1 MTTKKGMIYLLRKL
15 LAVSLLLA
23 LFVVPSYGAAPD
35 KDIIIVFT
43 NDVHCGVE
51 DHIGYAGFALYRN
64 EMRELT
70 PYVTTV
76 DAGDF
81 AQGATIG
88 MIAQGRYIVEIM
100 NEIGYDIVVPGNHDF
115 DYSIGMTENFNK
127 NLSCGLISCNFKT
140 VADDKPVFNPYK
152 ILTYGDT
159 KIAYIGATTP
169 ETISKSTPSYF
180 MDKNR
185 EKYIYTF
192 DGDLTGEKLIAD
204 IQKAVDEVRAKGVD
218 YVIVVG
224 HLGEYEDVTEV
235 WSAPFIAARTRGID
249 VFIDGHSHEVT
260 PEMKIKNADGKEVI
274 ITQSGTKLAHIGQV
288 TIAADGKISSK
299 LIDSSNGKDEEV
311 DIAIQKIKGRF
322 EDTLKAHQG
331 HTNFDLRAMDDEGT
345 WLLRDAETNLCDLV
359 TDALLDSAS
368 MTKTGKADI
377 SLINAGGIRTN
388 IMTGEITFN
397 DVLSVLP
404 FGNTVYMVE
413 VSGQVILDELEVGAR
428 LAPQRNGGLLHASGL
443 TYTIDTRIPTPVKM
457 DKTSMF
463 SSMEGERRVKDV
475 KVNGEVIDPDRIYKV
490 VSLNYVLIEHGDGHM
505 FKGTKIIEANY
516 AVASDVLGRYIR
528 KLSEIPEVYEN
539 IGGQGRLTIIQ

>member
-15 LAVSLLLA
+15 LTVSLLL
-23 LFVVPSYGAAPD
+23 LCFIVPSYGAAPD
-35 KDIIIVFT
+35 KDIIIVYT

-51 DHIGYAGFALYRN
+51 DHIGYAGLALYRN

-100 NEIGYDIVVPGNHDF
+100 NAVGYDIVVPGNHDF
-115 DYSIGMTENFNK
+115 DYSIGMIESFNR

-169 ETISKSTPSYF
+169 ETIAKSIPSYF
-180 MDKNR
+180 MDNAR
-185 EKYIYTF
+185 ENFIYTF

-204 IQKAVDEVRAKGVD
+204 IQNTVDKVRAKGVD

-260 PEMKIKNADGKEVI
+260 PEMKVKNADGKDVI
-274 ITQSGTKLAHIGQV
+274 ITQSGTELAHIGQV
-288 TIAADGKISSK
+288 TIASDGKISSK

-322 EDTLKAHQG
+322 EDTLTAHQG
-331 HTNFDLRAMDDEGT
+331 HTNFDLRAMDDEST

-359 TDALLDSAS
+359 ADALLDSAS
-368 MTKTGKADI
+368 MTKTGKADL
-377 SLINAGGIRTN
+377 SLMNAGGMRTN
-388 IMTGEITFN
+388 IMAGDIIFN

-404 FGNTVYMVE
+404 FGNTVCIAE
-413 VSGQVILDELEVGAR
+413 VSGQVILDELEIGAR
-428 LAPQRNGGLLHASGL
+428 LAPQRSGGLLHASRL

-457 DKTSMF
+457 DKTGMF

-490 VSLNYVLIEHGDGHM
+490 VSINYVLLEHGDGHM
-505 FKGTKIIEANY
+505 FKGAKIIESNY

-528 KLSEIPEVYEN
+528 KLGEIPEVYEN